1 MVIRGLYLAI
11 EDRMSLSLEEKP
23 LELIDR
29 IDRLSEAVR
38 LIRGG
43 GGERESIDDVDET
56 DGKN

>member
-43 GGERESIDDVDET
+43 GRREGEHR
-56 DGKN
+56 